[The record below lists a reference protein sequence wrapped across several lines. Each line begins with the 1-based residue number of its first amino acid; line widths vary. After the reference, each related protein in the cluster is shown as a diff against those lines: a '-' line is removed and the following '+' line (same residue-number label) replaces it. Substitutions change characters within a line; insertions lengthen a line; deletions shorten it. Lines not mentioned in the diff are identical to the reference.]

1 VGKLFMDID
10 RKDSKQEALSS
21 ETVLVL
27 QGGGSLGAYECG
39 VYKSLY
45 KHGIKFDILAG
56 SSIGAIN
63 ASIICSA
70 QNANKDAAEVL
81 ENFWITL
88 SEDIKFPVLL
98 PLSTLLPAAFFP
110 SLSFDKMM
118 AIISSMYSAI
128 YGNPKAFLPRWF
140 KLNST
145 DYYLPPYKW
154 NYLYDS
160 TPLKNTLK
168 EFIDFEYLKET
179 RNMRYGD
186 DKKQQQQSRL
196 IITSTDIQK
205 GEPVIF
211 DSKKM
216 DIDINKI
223 ISCVGYPFYGITWSQ
238 DDDNKRYLWDGSLL
252 TNTPMLDVIHAAPE
266 FDKEFYIVDVFPRQ
280 QKELPTNMIEVWH
293 RARDIMFMDKTDKNI
308 QILENFERYLSLLK
322 KINSIINANDAQ
334 IDERTRSRL
343 KELEPEYYKLTQRRG
358 SVVKEL
364 TRIGRLEKLH
374 FLLEDADFSIYR
386 IKKLIKEGEEDA
398 ERVLGKKGSEY

>member
-1 VGKLFMDID
+1 MKVMRID
-10 RKDSKQEALSS
+10 NKKEETLES

-98 PLSTLLPAAFFP
+98 PSSTLLPVAF
-110 SLSFDKMM
+110 SSSSSSIDKMM
-118 AIISSMYSAI
+118 AITSSMYSAI

-140 KLNST
+140 KLSST

-160 TPLKNTLK
+160 APLKNTLK
-168 EFIDFEYLKET
+168 EFIDFEYLKKR
-179 RNMRYGD
+179 RNIRNDGD
-186 DKKQQQQSRL
+186 RQQQSRL

-216 DIDINKI
+216 DIDIDKI

-252 TNTPMLDVIHAAPE
+252 TNTPMLDVVHASPE
-266 FDKEFYIVDVFPRQ
+266 YDKEFYIVDVFPGQ

-293 RARDIMFMDKTDKNI
+293 RARDIIFMDKTDKDI
-308 QILENFERYLSLLK
+308 QMLENFERYLLLLK
-322 KINSIINANDAQ
+322 KINSIINADDAQ
-334 IDERTRSRL
+334 IDERTRARL
-343 KELEPEYYKLTQRRG
+343 KELEPEYYELTQRRG
-358 SVVKEL
+358 AIVKEL
-364 TRIGRLEKLH
+364 TRIGRLEKMH

-398 ERVLGKKGSEY
+398 ERVLNKKSSFII

>member
-1 VGKLFMDID
+1 MDID
-10 RKDSKQEALSS
+10 QKYSKKEALSS

-45 KHGIKFDILAG
+45 KRGIKFDILAG

-70 QNANKDAAEVL
+70 QNADKDAAEVL

-88 SEDIKFPVLL
+88 SEDIKLPVLL
-98 PLSTLLPAAFFP
+98 PLSTLLPTTFSS
-110 SLSFDKMM
+110 SLSIDKMM
-118 AIISSMYSAI
+118 ALISSMYSAI

-140 KLNST
+140 KSTST
-145 DYYLPPYKW
+145 DYYLPPSKW

-168 EFIDFEYLKET
+168 EFIDFEYLKQT
-179 RNMRYGD
+179 RNIRNDD
-186 DKKQQQQSRL
+186 DKKRQQSRL

-216 DIDINKI
+216 DIDVDKI

-238 DDDNKRYLWDGSLL
+238 DDDKRYLWDGSLL
-252 TNTPMLDVIHAAPE
+252 TNTPMLDVIHASPE
-266 FDKEFYIVDVFPRQ
+266 HDKEFYIVDVFPRQ

-293 RARDIMFMDKTDKNI
+293 RARDIIFMDKTDKNI

-322 KINSIINANDAQ
+322 KINIIINADDAQ
-334 IDERTRSRL
+334 IDERTRARL
-343 KELEPEYYKLTQRRG
+343 KELEPEYYELTQRRG
-358 SVVKEL
+358 AIVKEL
-364 TRIGRLEKLH
+364 TRIGRLEKMH
-374 FLLEDADFSIYR
+374 FLLEDADFSVYR

-398 ERVLGKKGSEY
+398 ERVLNKKGLFKKDIST

>member
-1 VGKLFMDID
+1 MNID
-10 RKDSKQEALSS
+10 QKDSSKKEALRS

-98 PLSTLLPAAFFP
+98 PSSTLLPVAF
-110 SLSFDKMM
+110 SSSSSSIDKMM
-118 AIISSMYSAI
+118 AITSSMYSAI

-140 KLNST
+140 KLSST
-145 DYYLPPYKW
+145 DYYLPSYKW

-160 TPLKNTLK
+160 APLKKTLK
-168 EFIDFEYLKET
+168 EFIDFEYLKQNKAQDVSGEE
-179 RNMRYGD
+179 
-186 DKKQQQQSRL
+186 QSRL

-216 DIDINKI
+216 DI
-223 ISCVGYPFYGITWSQ
+223 
-238 DDDNKRYLWDGSLL
+238 
-252 TNTPMLDVIHAAPE
+252 
-266 FDKEFYIVDVFPRQ
+266 
-280 QKELPTNMIEVWH
+280 
-293 RARDIMFMDKTDKNI
+293 
-308 QILENFERYLSLLK
+308 
-322 KINSIINANDAQ
+322 
-334 IDERTRSRL
+334 
-343 KELEPEYYKLTQRRG
+343 
-358 SVVKEL
+358 
-364 TRIGRLEKLH
+364 
-374 FLLEDADFSIYR
+374 
-386 IKKLIKEGEEDA
+386 
-398 ERVLGKKGSEY
+398 